1 LSDSSTFMAYLDAHP
16 RSAELLDLLRQVIR
30 ELGPAEETI
39 SKSQVAFQRTRDV
52 ALVWAPGQYLGE
64 RGAPLVLTLG
74 FPEQDPSPRWKEIV
88 EPRRGWFVHHLE
100 LHAADDIDDQVKTWI
115 RRAYDHAA

>member
-1 LSDSSTFMAYLDAHP
+1 MAYLDAHP

-74 FPEQDPSPRWKEIV
+74 FPEQDPSLAGRRSSSPGVAGSSITSNST
-88 EPRRGWFVHHLE
+88 PRRHRRPGE
-100 LHAADDIDDQVKTWI
+100 DMI